1 MKLYLTISGMS
12 CEHCTNYVKQV
23 LSEMAGISVLD
34 ITLEG
39 ALIETDYSVAEDK
52 IKEAIDEAGYELTE
66 IKSA

>member
-12 CEHCTNYVKQV
+12 CEHCTNYVTKV
-23 LSEMAGISVLD
+23 LNEMEGIHVMD

-39 ALIETDYSVAEDK
+39 ALIDTNLSVTEDK

-66 IKSA
+66 IKSV

>member
-12 CEHCTNYVKQV
+12 CEHCINYVTKV
-23 LSEMAGISVLD
+23 LNELEGINVID

-39 ALIETDYSVAEDK
+39 ALIETNYSIAEDK